1 LHDPAVAT
9 VVGFTGGG
17 RRNGANMF
25 ISLKPRAERR
35 ISADPVIARLRG
47 KLGHEPGANLYLQP
61 VQDIR
66 VGARSAGAQY
76 QYTLQADTITDL
88 RAWESRV
95 RRMMSELPQL
105 ADVNTDAQ
113 DKGLQTSLVI
123 DHDAVA
129 RLGLNQSQID
139 ATLNDLFGQ
148 RQVSTI
154 YHPLNQ
160 YHVVMEAA
168 PEFWQSPEILRSVY
182 VTSTAATSAATSSA
196 AHGSTAAPDG

>member
-1 LHDPAVAT
+1 
-9 VVGFTGGG
+9 
-17 RRNGANMF
+17 
-25 ISLKPRAERR
+25 
-35 ISADPVIARLRG
+35 
-47 KLGHEPGANLYLQP
+47 
-61 VQDIR
+61 
-66 VGARSAGAQY
+66 
-76 QYTLQADTITDL
+76 
-88 RAWESRV
+88 ESRV

-123 DHDAVA
+123 DHDAAA

-182 VTSTAATSAATSSA
+182 VTSTAATSSTAQ
-196 AHGSTAAPDG
+196 GSTAAANGLAIAATAGP

>member
-1 LHDPAVAT
+1 
-9 VVGFTGGG
+9 
-17 RRNGANMF
+17 
-25 ISLKPRAERR
+25 
-35 ISADPVIARLRG
+35 
-47 KLGHEPGANLYLQP
+47 
-61 VQDIR
+61 
-66 VGARSAGAQY
+66 
-76 QYTLQADTITDL
+76 
-88 RAWESRV
+88 
-95 RRMMSELPQL
+95 MMSELPQL

-168 PEFWQSPEILRSVY
+168 PEFWQSPETLRTVY
-182 VTSTAATSAATSSA
+182 VTSTAATSTTTAATGTAGSGAAKAATTGPATSSA
-196 AHGSTAAPDG
+196 AATGTRSEERRVGKEW